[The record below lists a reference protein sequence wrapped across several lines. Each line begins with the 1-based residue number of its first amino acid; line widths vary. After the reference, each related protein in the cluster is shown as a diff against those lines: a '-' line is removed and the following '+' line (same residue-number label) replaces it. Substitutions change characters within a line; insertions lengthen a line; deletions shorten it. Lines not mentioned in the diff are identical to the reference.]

1 MIFNVLIKC
10 QMALN
15 TYEMHFLWE
24 LPIDVKNK
32 WFFFYI
38 FIKFKDF
45 LKNSKTAWRVYKC

>member
-45 LKNSKTAWRVYKC
+45 